1 MTLPGK
7 RLRKYNPRRS
17 KKVLVIQKQE
27 FLDCLHTLDIA
38 AGQLIVLSKE
48 GSVSDIQRAQEK
60 AKSTYQKFKDQLL
73 ELSAEIQSPLKIR
86 TQHYLSNYKR
96 LIDDVL
102 TYDETVFNAYYQ
114 SLLHL
119 KAISCLKIKG
129 LSQIDLR
136 MSS

>member
-27 FLDCLHTLDIA
+27 FLDCLHTLDLA

-48 GSVSDIQRAQEK
+48 GSVSDIQHAQEK
-60 AKSTYQKFKDQLL
+60 AKATYQKFKDQLL
-73 ELSAEIQSPLKIR
+73 ELAKDIQAPLKIR
-86 TQHYLSNYKR
+86 TQHYLNDYKR
-96 LIDDVL
+96 LIDNVL
-102 TYDETVFNAYYQ
+102 TYDENVFNAYYQ
-114 SLLHL
+114 SLLRL

-129 LSQIDLR
+129 LAQAGIR
-136 MSS
+136 MIN